1 MYLTQREKKI
11 MMLLLNQPKGILID
25 YIRNK
30 LKVSE
35 RTVYRDMKSLEDVLV
50 NYRIKI
56 SNDSKKGYFLKGSLE
71 DLRQLQKEL
80 DLNRSEELTTQQR
93 QSLLII
99 ELLIAEEEIKTE
111 ALANQYKVGISTI
124 QLDLQAI
131 EETLRAYHIDI
142 QRKKGRGI
150 SAQGTES
157 DIRLVISGLV
167 NMELDEYNFF
177 QIVDEKRSHN
187 KSLQS
192 NPFFQYIQPW
202 DLKEAYDII
211 TQVAVDYFMHL
222 TDVRLKRITAF
233 IAVTLWRLKEG
244 KSIFTLSQN
253 DSIIQDERVLEIAKI
268 IFEKIQKT
276 TRTEYNEKEIA
287 FIAFQIQGLN
297 LPVKTADFLEGFESS
312 LAYHV
317 HELIRLVSDE
327 LSWNFNQDD
336 TLFKDLLSH
345 IGAAINRTYVPMPE
359 GHEVFLD
366 KIFQQYDAL
375 GATVEKALKVV
386 FPTVH
391 FSRNEIVY
399 IIVHFASAAEKVPR
413 IHQLSALLICSSGVG
428 TTKILETR
436 IRRYIPEIHDVTTSS
451 ISKLHELELDKFD
464 LILST
469 TFLQGFEHDYKVV
482 TPLLMED
489 EIIGIREKVKAVL
502 PPDQAVFESL
512 EGKSRGD
519 ILSRENQDFKEYY
532 QLFQTANF
540 ILTNFEVCQI
550 KEESSIQAYL
560 EAICRRLQGTILA
573 DPVIVQKQLLER
585 MHLAPIGLPQTGIGF
600 FHCLSEEVKNPFFG
614 IYDLEKTVPILDIN
628 KDSMELKRILLML
641 APEEIDSSTKEILGA
656 ISASMVESNVNLE
669 IFNLGTK
676 ETIDKLLNNLFVNI
690 IKK

>member
-25 YIRNK
+25 YIRNQ

-35 RTVYRDMKSLEDVLV
+35 RTVYRDMKSLEDVLA

-56 SNDSKKGYFLKGSLE
+56 SNDSKRGYFLKGSLE
-71 DLRQLQKEL
+71 NLHQLQKEL
-80 DLNRSEELTTQQR
+80 DLNWSEELTTQQR

-99 ELLIAEEEIKTE
+99 ELLTAEEEIKTE

-131 EETLRAYHIDI
+131 EETLKAYHIEI

-150 SAQGTES
+150 SARGTES

-167 NMELDEYNFF
+167 NMEIDEYNFF
-177 QIVDEKRSHN
+177 QIVDEK
-187 KSLQS
+187 KSLQN

-202 DLKEAYDII
+202 DMKVAYDII
-211 TQVAVDYFMHL
+211 TQVAADYFLHV
-222 TDVRLKRITAF
+222 TDVRLKRITTF

-253 DSIIQDERVLEIAKI
+253 NSIIQDERVLEIAKI
-268 IFEKIQKT
+268 IFEKIQQT
-276 TRTEYNEKEIA
+276 TRTEYNEKEVA

-297 LPVKTADFLEGFESS
+297 LPVNTADFLEGFESS

-366 KIFQQYDAL
+366 KIFKQYDAL
-375 GATVEKALKVV
+375 GSTVEKALKVV
-386 FPTVH
+386 FPTVR
-391 FSRNEIVY
+391 FSKNEIVY

-451 ISKLHELELDKFD
+451 ISKLHELELGNFD

-489 EIIGIREKVKAVL
+489 EIIGIREKVKTL
-502 PPDQAVFESL
+502 IPPDQAVFEPL
-512 EGKSRGD
+512 KGKSRGD
-519 ILSRENQDFKEYY
+519 IPSRGDQDFMEYY
-532 QLFQTANF
+532 QLFQTAKF
-540 ILTNFEVCQI
+540 VLTNFEVS
-550 KEESSIQAYL
+550 KMEEESSIQAYL

-573 DPVIVQKQLLER
+573 DPMVVQKQLLER

-614 IYDLEKTVPILDIN
+614 IYDLAKSVPILDIN
-628 KDSMELKRILLML
+628 KDSMELKRVLLML
-641 APEEIDSSTKEILGA
+641 APEDIDSSTKEILGA
-656 ISASMVESNVNLE
+656 ISASMVESNLNLE

-676 ETIDKLLNNLFVNI
+676 ENIEKLLNNLFVNI
-690 IKK
+690 IKKYS

>member
-25 YIRNK
+25 YIRNQ

-35 RTVYRDMKSLEDVLV
+35 RTVYRDMKSLEDVLA

-56 SNDSKKGYFLKGSLE
+56 SNDSKRGYFLKGSLKN
-71 DLRQLQKEL
+71 LHQLQKEL
-80 DLNRSEELTTQQR
+80 DLNWSEELTTQQR

-99 ELLIAEEEIKTE
+99 ELLTAEEEIKTE

-131 EETLRAYHIDI
+131 EETLKAYHIEI

-150 SAQGTES
+150 SARGTES

-167 NMELDEYNFF
+167 NMEIDEYNFF
-177 QIVDEKRSHN
+177 QIVDEK
-187 KSLQS
+187 KSLQN

-202 DLKEAYDII
+202 DMKVAYDII
-211 TQVAVDYFMHL
+211 TQVAADYFLHV
-222 TDVRLKRITAF
+222 TDVRLKRITTF

-253 DSIIQDERVLEIAKI
+253 NSIIQDERVLVISKI
-268 IFEKIQKT
+268 IFEKIQQT
-276 TRTEYNEKEIA
+276 TRTEYNEKEVA

-297 LPVKTADFLEGFESS
+297 LPVNTADFLEGFESS

-366 KIFQQYDAL
+366 KIFKQYDAL
-375 GATVEKALKVV
+375 GSTVEKALKVV
-386 FPTVH
+386 FPTVR
-391 FSRNEIVY
+391 FSKNEIVY

-451 ISKLHELELDKFD
+451 ISKLHELELGNFD

-489 EIIGIREKVKAVL
+489 EIIGIREKVKTL
-502 PPDQAVFESL
+502 IPPDQAVFEPL
-512 EGKSRGD
+512 KGKSRGD
-519 ILSRENQDFKEYY
+519 IPSRGDQDFMEYY
-532 QLFQTANF
+532 QLFQTAKF
-540 ILTNFEVCQI
+540 VLTNFEVC
-550 KEESSIQAYL
+550 KMEEESSIQAYL

-573 DPVIVQKQLLER
+573 DPMVVQKQLLER

-614 IYDLEKTVPILDIN
+614 IYDLAKPVPILDIN
-628 KDSMELKRILLML
+628 KDSMELKRVLLML
-641 APEEIDSSTKEILGA
+641 APEDIDSSTKEILGA
-656 ISASMVESNVNLE
+656 ISASMVESNLNLE

-676 ETIDKLLNNLFVNI
+676 ENIEKLLNNLFVNI
-690 IKK
+690 IKKYS